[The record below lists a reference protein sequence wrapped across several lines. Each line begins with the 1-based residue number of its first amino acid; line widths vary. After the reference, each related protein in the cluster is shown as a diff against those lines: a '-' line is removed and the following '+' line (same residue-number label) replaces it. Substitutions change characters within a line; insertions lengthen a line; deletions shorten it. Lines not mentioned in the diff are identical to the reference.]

1 MVEDYV
7 NFLRRIKELK
17 PYMVEFNEDGKMKS
31 KMYLSNWIVN
41 SEEHQLIIVIIY
53 NREIQTTFVLR
64 CGKVGMWEWNSR
76 KGTRREHTFFCVIQ
90 NVDFSDQL
98 LILQLANLHIL
109 LPST

>member
-1 MVEDYV
+1 M
-7 NFLRRIKELK
+7 N
-17 PYMVEFNEDGKMKS
+17 
-31 KMYLSNWIVN
+31 IVTVRHR
-41 SEEHQLIIVIIY
+41 EKIDKKTFQRWRLIIIRVMHRAINNNTCEKSRDLNI
-53 NREIQTTFVLR
+53 REIQTTFVLR

-109 LPST
+109 PST